1 MRNKRPLVL
10 FLLACCLAQ
19 PVLGVAQGVTI
30 FGRPDCGV
38 WLSKQRETDKAWL
51 LGYVSGI
58 SMSEM
63 GRLSGQSDPLGKI
76 SSAEQIYIWMNN
88 YCQKN
93 PLKNVGDGVFSLYLE
108 LLTSPK

>member
-1 MRNKRPLVL
+1 MRNNRPLVL
-10 FLLACCLAQ
+10 LLLACCLAQ

-58 SMSEM
+58 SLSEM
-63 GRLSGQSDPLGKI
+63 GGLSGARDPFGKI
-76 SSAEQIYIWMNN
+76 SSVEQIYIWMNN

-93 PLKNVGDGVFSLYLE
+93 PLKNVGDGAFSLYLE
-108 LLTSPK
+108 LLVSPK

>member
-1 MRNKRPLVL
+1 MRNNRPLVL
-10 FLLACCLAQ
+10 LLLACCLAQ

-38 WLSKQRETDKAWL
+38 WLSKQKETDKAWL

-58 SMSEM
+58 SMSEQ
-63 GRLSGQSDPLGKI
+63 GGLSGRSDPLGKI
-76 SSAEQIYIWMNN
+76 SSAEQIFIWMNN

-93 PLKNVGDGVFSLYLE
+93 PLKNVGDGAFSLYLE
-108 LLTSPK
+108 LLTKPK